1 MTHAIC
7 NQSIVPMRSEASHR
21 SEMVS
26 QLLFGELCEV
36 VEQHNEWLRIK
47 TEFDEYSGWVVSVQL
62 QAIDIFEFQNIKKKS
77 HFLCY
82 DLVGVLDTAT
92 PFPIV
97 LASSLPNYDHEKC
110 IILDKYFYYDGAVK
124 NNVVADH
131 DTKKIVENA
140 LIYLNSPYL
149 WGGRSP
155 FGIDCSGFTQNV
167 YKLSGI
173 RLRRD
178 ACLQAEQG
186 EQVHLLNET
195 QPGDL
200 AFFEND
206 EGKITHVGIIIS
218 ENKIVHAS
226 GQVRIDNIDHYGIYN
241 DELKKYSHKLRMFR
255 RVLS

>member
-1 MTHAIC
+1 MTHGIC
-7 NQSIVPMRSEASHR
+7 NQSVVAMRSEPSHR

-26 QLLFGELCEV
+26 QLLYGELCEV
-36 VEQHNEWLRIK
+36 LQQSNEWLRIK
-47 TEFDEYSGWVVSVQL
+47 SELDDYNGWVLAAQL
-62 QAIDIFEFQNIKKKS
+62 QIIDFFEFQNIKNKS
-77 HFLCY
+77 HFMCY
-82 DLVGVLDTAT
+82 ELVGVLDTAT

-110 IILDKYFYYDGAVK
+110 VILDKYFYYDGAVK
-124 NNVVADH
+124 NYSTKDL
-131 DTKKIVENA
+131 DPKKIIENS
-140 LIYLNSPYL
+140 LMYLNSPYL

-155 FGIDCSGFTQNV
+155 FGIDCSGLTQNV
-167 YKLSGI
+167 YKLSGY
-173 RLRRD
+173 RLKRD
-178 ACLQAEQG
+178 AYLQAEQG
-186 EQVHLLNET
+186 EQIHLLNET

-241 DELKKYSHKLRMFR
+241 DEMKKYSHKLRMFR
-255 RVLS
+255 RILS